1 MIRMLTTERE
11 TASQQ
16 ADDRGFPGAHTRE
29 AIARV
34 VLAELQRVLPAGS
47 RQRLAAQTSLAES
60 GIDDLLLGDAV
71 ARIEGRYGMR
81 FHQQWLAGL
90 RTCGDLVDCVAE
102 RMFDAADRSPEASR
116 LPSVGR
122 ADDRS
127 VGRWTK
133 T

>member
-11 TASQQ
+11 MEGQW
-16 ADDRGFPGAHTRE
+16 ADDRGMPGAYTRD
-29 AIARV
+29 AIGRV
-34 VLAELQRVLPAGS
+34 VLAELTRVRPSGS
-47 RQRLAAQTSLAES
+47 RGPLAAQTSLAGC
-60 GIDDLLLGDAV
+60 GIDEVLLGDAV